1 MKVFWEVAGDRL
13 RAGWLRIRGAKLGG
27 KVRIGPRCRVTHP
40 AGVQLG
46 ARSWLEADV
55 WLKLT
60 RPDARVTIGD
70 GAVVGAGAVV
80 TRAVP
85 PMAVVAGNPARVI
98 RMRNEVRRG
107 D

>member
-13 RAGWLRIRGAKLGG
+13 RAGRLRIRGAKLGG
-27 KVRIGPRCRVTHP
+27 KVRIGPRCRITRP

-55 WLKLT
+55 WLNLT
-60 RPDARVTIGD
+60 GPDARVTIGD
-70 GAVVGAGAVV
+70 GAVV